1 MLGHIAWHMS
11 FFHCGE
17 YPTHEDIS
25 KTRFANSQRN
35 WFGFWNNYIIVIIII
50 IINLVEI
57 HM

>member
-1 MLGHIAWHMS
+1 MS
-11 FFHCGE
+11 FFNCGE

-25 KTRFANSQRN
+25 MTRFANSQRN